1 MSPGRHRSKR
11 VAFAWAQRADFRWA
25 VGLLVGFVLFVAVLA
40 RATGPMVT
48 VLWAVSFHNPGV
60 YVALLALLVGLPGLL
75 FTLPRVR
82 APRTIWVRRATR
94 RSQVTRR
101 RRTHLR
107 TDVLGWCALLLAQV
121 PLPAPWG
128 PHGKAATIA
137 NLTRVP
143 EVVELSRAFATL
155 SLAVFGVGIGA
166 AVLAHVYRHVP
177 VWRVAG
183 LMLALGAAVG
193 AWAWVT
199 HTVL

>member
-1 MSPGRHRSKR
+1 MSRGRHRSGG
-11 VAFAWAQRADFRWA
+11 VDLSWAQRADFRWA
-25 VGLLVGFVLFVAVLA
+25 VALLAGFVLYVAVLA
-40 RATGPMVT
+40 WATKPLVT
-48 VLWAVSFHNPGV
+48 ALWAVSLHNPTLYAAV
-60 YVALLALLVGLPGLL
+60 LALLVGLPGLL

-82 APRTIWVRRATR
+82 APRTVWVRRATR

-128 PHGKAATIA
+128 PRGVSATVA
-137 NLTRVP
+137 NITESP
-143 EVVELSRAFATL
+143 EAVEVSQQFATL
-155 SLAVFGVGIGA
+155 SLVVFAVGIGA

-177 VWRVAG
+177 AGRVGG
-183 LMLALGAAVG
+183 LMLALGAPVA
-193 AWAWVT
+193 AWAWVL